1 VGGEQSNMPHP
12 LPRTPPGGLALRT
25 LRRAQAM
32 VPDQLERHLLR
43 RSIGI
48 LAEDRTSCADCGRAP
63 LIGERVHLYTEAE
76 IVCELCRPLRREPP
90 VSTELVRHSEFG
102 HTVKV
107 TRNAAGRASSASP
120 RA

>member
-1 VGGEQSNMPHP
+1 MPQLLPHTPVGGRAM
-12 LPRTPPGGLALRT
+12 RAM
-25 LRRAQAM
+25 RRAQAI

-48 LAEDRTSCADCGRAP
+48 LAEDRTSCADCGRVP
-63 LIGERVHLYTEAE
+63 LIGERVHLYADAE

-90 VSTELVRHSEFG
+90 VSTEPVRHSEYG

-107 TRNAAGRASSASP
+107 TRSARS
-120 RA
+120 